1 MLKKERNDLKSLEM
15 KEIDLLFALVL
26 NPSLD
31 LPCFT
36 DFRIILRAV
45 GPSPLADV
53 LLVLDGPC
61 KTRDPDG

>member
-1 MLKKERNDLKSLEM
+1 M